1 MPLRPEIGLAQA
13 RKIVDAVA
21 DAVETS
27 GQGIAVAVVDPHGE
41 LVAFFRS
48 DSCPLASINNA
59 INKAFSSAREK
70 TESASLGDRAH
81 KGNHPLA
88 YFGDPRYIGWGG
100 GLPIV
105 VDDVVIGGVG
115 VSGLSAAEDIDL
127 AQLGLAVMA
136 VG

>member
-21 DAVETS
+21 DAMEAS

-41 LVAFFRS
+41 LVAFLRS

-59 INKAFSSAREK
+59 INKAFSSAREQ
-70 TESASLGDRAH
+70 TESASLGDRSRN
-81 KGNHPLA
+81 GNYPLA

-105 VDDVVIGGVG
+105 VDDAVIGGVG
-115 VSGLSAAEDIDL
+115 VSGLSAAEDIEL
-127 AQLGLAVMA
+127 AQLGLAAM
-136 VG
+136 G

>member
-70 TESASLGDRAH
+70 TESASLGDRARN
-81 KGNHPLA
+81 GNYPLA

-100 GLPIV
+100 GLPII
-105 VDDVVIGGVG
+105 VDDTLIGGVG
-115 VSGLSAAEDIDL
+115 VSGLSAAEDIEL
-127 AQLGLAVMA
+127 ARMGLAAMA

>member
-1 MPLRPEIGLAQA
+1 MPHRPEIGLADA

-21 DAVETS
+21 DAVEVS
-27 GQGIAVAVVDPHGE
+27 GEGIAVAVVDPHGE

-59 INKAFSSAREK
+59 INKAFGSAREK
-70 TESASLGDRAH
+70 TESATLGERSR
-81 KGNHPLA
+81 KGNFPLA

-105 VDDVVIGGVG
+105 VDDAVVGAVG
-115 VSGLSAAEDIDL
+115 VSGLTAAEDIEL
-127 AQLGLAVMA
+127 ARLGIAAMDNA
-136 VG
+136 